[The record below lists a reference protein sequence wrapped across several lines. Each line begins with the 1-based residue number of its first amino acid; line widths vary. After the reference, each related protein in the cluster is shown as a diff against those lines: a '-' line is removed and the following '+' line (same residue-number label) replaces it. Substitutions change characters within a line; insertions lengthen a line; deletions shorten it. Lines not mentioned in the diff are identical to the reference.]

1 MHWLRRFLRPPQ
13 KPDAA
18 PLPRL
23 DAPVCI
29 VGDIHGRADLL
40 EQMLALI
47 GTDPAL
53 RLIFV
58 GDYIDRGPDSAKVL
72 IRLHDLSLSGRA
84 ICLMGN
90 HERMLLDAIDR
101 PEAAGNRWLLNGG
114 DATLRSFAASLG
126 STSGGAESGGAG
138 RLPGDT
144 EAERMA
150 ALAMRIRAGLPN
162 GVEAWLRAL
171 PLWWRDRGLAVVHA
185 GADPAL
191 PIEHQAEASLLW
203 GHRRFGQPR
212 ADGLWIAHGHV
223 VVAEP
228 KAEAGRIA
236 LDTGAWSTGRLS
248 AAWIE
253 AGQLRFM
260 TT

>member
-1 MHWLRRFLRPPQ
+1 MHWLQRILRPSATPEI
-13 KPDAA
+13 P

-29 VGDIHGRADLL
+29 IGDIHGRADLL
-40 EQMLALI
+40 DRLLAMI
-47 GTDPAL
+47 PADPAA
-53 RLIFV
+53 RLIFA
-58 GDYIDRGPDSAKVL
+58 GDYVDRGPDSARVL
-72 IRLHDLSLSGRA
+72 QQLQALTRAGKA

-101 PEAAGNRWLLNGG
+101 PRAAGQRWLLNGG
-114 DATLRSFAASLG
+114 DATLQSLG
-126 STSGGAESGGAG
+126 GGG
-138 RLPGDT
+138 RLPGED
-144 EAERMA
+144 EAARMA
-150 ALAMRIRAGLPN
+150 ALAAQLQALLPE
-162 GVEAWLRAL
+162 GVEDWLRQL
-171 PLWWRDRGLAVVHA
+171 PLWWRDQGLAVVHA

-191 PIEHQAEASLLW
+191 AIEDQPEATLLW

-223 VVAEP
+223 IVAEP

-236 LDTGAWSTGRLS
+236 LDTGAWSSGHLT

-253 AGQLRFM
+253 AGQVRFY

>member
-1 MHWLRRFLRPPQ
+1 MHWLRRFLRPPPT
-13 KPDAA
+13 PDMP

-23 DAPVCI
+23 DSPVCI

-40 EQMLALI
+40 DRM
-47 GTDPAL
+47 L
-53 RLIFV
+53 RLIAAQPQAAQARLIFA
-58 GDYIDRGPDSAKVL
+58 GDYIDRGPSADKVL
-72 IRLHDLSLSGRA
+72 ALLRELTQCGKA

-90 HERMLLDAIDR
+90 HERMLLDVLDH
-101 PEAAGNRWLLNGG
+101 PEVSGKRWLLNGG
-114 DATLRSFAASLG
+114 DATLASFA
-126 STSGGAESGGAG
+126 TRSGRAG
-138 RLPGDT
+138 RLPGET

-150 ALAMRIRAGLPN
+150 ALAAQIRAGLSD
-162 GVEAWLRAL
+162 GTEAWLRTL
-171 PLWWRDRGLAVVHA
+171 PLWWRDQGLAVVHA
-185 GADPAL
+185 GADPML
-191 PIEHQAEASLLW
+191 PIEDQAEASLLW

-223 VVAEP
+223 IVAEP

-236 LDTGAWSTGRLS
+236 VDTGAWTTGRLS

-253 AGQLRFM
+253 AGQVRFI

>member
-1 MHWLRRFLRPPQ
+1 MHWLRRFLRPSP
-13 KPDAA
+13 KPDAP

-29 VGDIHGRADLL
+29 IGDIHGRADLL
-40 EQMLALI
+40 ERLLALI
-47 GTDPAL
+47 PADPA
-53 RLIFV
+53 RQLIFA

-72 IRLHDLSLSGRA
+72 IRLHQLSLSGQA

-90 HERMLLDAIDR
+90 HERMLLDALDR
-101 PEAAGNRWLLNGG
+101 PALAGKRWLLNGG
-114 DATLRSFAASLG
+114 DATLASF
-126 STSGGAESGGAG
+126 GGAG
-138 RLPGDT
+138 RLPGDS

-150 ALAMRIRAGLPN
+150 TLAMQIRAGLPN
-162 GVEAWLRAL
+162 GVEAWLRGL
-171 PLWWRDRGLAVVHA
+171 PLWWQAQGLVVVHA

-191 PIEHQAEASLLW
+191 PIEAQAEASLLW

-212 ADGLWIAHGHV
+212 PDGLWIAHGHV

-228 KAEAGRIA
+228 SAGAGQIA
-236 LDTGAWSTGRLS
+236 LDTGAWATGRLT

-253 AGQLRFM
+253 AGQLRFY

>member
-1 MHWLRRFLRPPQ
+1 MHWLRRFLHPSP

-53 RLIFV
+53 RLIFA

-72 IRLHDLSLSGRA
+72 IRLHNLSTTGQA

-101 PEAAGNRWLLNGG
+101 PEAAGKRWLLNGG
-114 DATLRSFAASLG
+114 DATLASL
-126 STSGGAESGGAG
+126 GGAG
-138 RLPGDT
+138 RLQGES

-150 ALAMRIRAGLPN
+150 ALAMRIRAGLPH
-162 GVEAWLRAL
+162 GIEAWLRAL
-171 PLWWRDRGLAVVHA
+171 PLWWQDQGLAVVHA

-191 PIEHQAEASLLW
+191 AIEDQAEASLLW

-212 ADGLWIAHGHV
+212 ADRLWIAHGHV

-228 KAEAGRIA
+228 KAGAGHIA

-253 AGQLRFM
+253 AGQVRFI

>member
-1 MHWLRRFLRPPQ
+1 MHWLRRFLRPS
-13 KPDAA
+13 PDPEMP

-23 DAPVCI
+23 DRPVCI

-40 EQMLALI
+40 ERMLALT
-47 GTDPAL
+47 GTGPAT

-58 GDYIDRGPDSAKVL
+58 GDYIDRGPESAKVL
-72 IRLHDLSLSGRA
+72 TRLHDLSTTGRA
-84 ICLMGN
+84 VCLMGN

-101 PEAAGNRWLLNGG
+101 PEAAAQRWLLNGG
-114 DATLRSFAASLG
+114 DATLASLG
-126 STSGGAESGGAG
+126 VSG

-150 ALAMRIRAGLPN
+150 ALARQIRAGLPA
-162 GVEAWLRAL
+162 GCEQWLRRL

-228 KAEAGRIA
+228 KADAGRIA
-236 LDTGAWSTGRLS
+236 LDTGAWSTGRLT

-253 AGQLRFM
+253 AGQLRFV

>member
-1 MHWLRRFLRPPQ
+1 MHWLRRFLRPSP
-13 KPDAA
+13 KPDAPA
-18 PLPRL
+18 LPRL
-23 DAPVCI
+23 DTPVCI

-58 GDYIDRGPDSAKVL
+58 GDYIDRGPDSARVL

-101 PEAAGNRWLLNGG
+101 PEAAGKRWLLNGG
-114 DATLRSFAASLG
+114 DATLASL
-126 STSGGAESGGAG
+126 GGAG
-138 RLPGDT
+138 RLQGDS

-150 ALAMRIRAGLPN
+150 ALAMRTQAGLPH

-171 PLWWRDRGLAVVHA
+171 PLWWQAQGLAVVHA

-203 GHRRFGQPR
+203 GHHRFGQPR

>member
-1 MHWLRRFLRPPQ
+1 MHWLRRVLRPHPA
-13 KPDAA
+13 PETP

-23 DAPVCI
+23 DGPVCI

-40 EQMLALI
+40 DRMLTLI
-47 GTDPAL
+47 PAL
-53 RLIFV
+53 PAGRLIFA
-58 GDYIDRGPDSAKVL
+58 GDYVDRGPESAQVL
-72 IRLHDLSLSGRA
+72 IRLRDLSLSGRV

-101 PEAAGNRWLLNGG
+101 PAAAGKRWLLNGG
-114 DATLRSFAASLG
+114 DATLTSLG
-126 STSGGAESGGAG
+126 ING
-138 RLPGDT
+138 RLPGEN

-150 ALAMRIRAGLPN
+150 ALAARIRAGLPEGAEN
-162 GVEAWLRAL
+162 WLRTL
-171 PLWWRDRGLAVVHA
+171 PLWWRDQGLAVVHA
-185 GADPAL
+185 GADPAM
-191 PIEHQAEASLLW
+191 PIEDQAEASLLW

-236 LDTGAWSTGRLS
+236 VDTGAWTTGRLT

-253 AGQLRFM
+253 AGQVRFI

>member
-1 MHWLRRFLRPPQ
+1 MHWLRRLLRPLPA
-13 KPDAA
+13 PDIP

-40 EQMLALI
+40 TRMLQLI
-47 GTDPAL
+47 AAQPQAAQA
-53 RLIFV
+53 RLIFA
-58 GDYIDRGPDSAKVL
+58 GDYIDRGPDTDKVL
-72 IRLHDLSLSGRA
+72 ALLRELTQSGKA

-90 HERMLLDAIDR
+90 HERMLLDAIDQ
-101 PEAAGNRWLLNGG
+101 PNAAGKRWLLNGG
-114 DATLRSFAASLG
+114 DATLASF
-126 STSGGAESGGAG
+126 GAIG
-138 RLPGDT
+138 RLPGET

-150 ALAMRIRAGLPN
+150 ALAAQIRAGLPD
-162 GVEAWLRAL
+162 GIEAWLRAL
-171 PLWWRDRGLAVVHA
+171 PLWWQDQGLAVVHA

-191 PIEHQAEASLLW
+191 PIEDQAEASLLW

-212 ADGLWIAHGHV
+212 ADGLWIVHGHV
-223 VVAEP
+223 IVAEP
-228 KAEAGRIA
+228 QVQAGRIA
-236 LDTGAWSTGRLS
+236 VDTGAWTSGRLS

-253 AGQLRFM
+253 AGQVRFI